1 MYIDVRFVNCDQVR
15 LEMKVLEEAERA
27 AKIKNKEKLI
37 DDLMFGHEDASK
49 ILAQHR
55 EKVSHGL

>member
-55 EKVSHGL
+55 EKVSRGL